1 MAQRLL
7 NKVCLI
13 TGTGGSMGRA
23 AALQFA
29 QQGARI
35 VGCDINT
42 ANNAETIKAVHELGG
57 EIISLSPCDITKRQN
72 CKGLVNLAIST
83 YGRIDVLYNNAGMAY
98 FGWMDKITDKQCALP
113 AVAHVAAKGGVIA
126 MTRQL
131 AMEGREHG
139 IRVNSI
145 SPGVIETLQTAPLMK
160 DPDWSAIIMDKI
172 MLGRFGTPDDVASA
186 ALFLASDE
194 STYITAT
201 DIKVDGGL
209 TAW

>member
-1 MAQRLL
+1 
-7 NKVCLI
+7 
-13 TGTGGSMGRA
+13 
-23 AALQFA
+23 
-29 QQGARI
+29 
-35 VGCDINT
+35 
-42 ANNAETIKAVHELGG
+42 
-57 EIISLSPCDITKRQN
+57 
-72 CKGLVNLAIST
+72 
-83 YGRIDVLYNNAGMAY
+83 MAY
-98 FGWMDKITDKQCALP
+98 FSWMDDIKDEQWYKTIDQELSLVYLLTRVAWPHLKESRASVINVGSVNGWVALRALP

-139 IRVNSI
+139 IRANSI

-160 DPDWSAIIMDKI
+160 DPEWSATMMDKI
-172 MLGRFGTPDDVASA
+172 MLGRFGSPDDVAAA

-194 STYITAT
+194 SSYITAT